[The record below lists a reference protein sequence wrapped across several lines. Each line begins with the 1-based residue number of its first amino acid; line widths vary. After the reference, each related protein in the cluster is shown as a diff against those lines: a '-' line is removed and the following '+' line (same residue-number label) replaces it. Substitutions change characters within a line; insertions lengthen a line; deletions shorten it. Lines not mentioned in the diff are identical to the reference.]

1 MHPVALIDQWAHNP
15 TVLILIVGIV
25 ALLESL
31 ALVGLMVPG
40 VVMLTAAA
48 SLAGHDQT
56 SIAFLMISAFIGAV
70 IGDGASYWLG
80 RTQRDRLRGWWPF
93 NRYPQW
99 VDKGERFFT
108 RHGALSVAFGR
119 FVGPVRPIIPMVAG
133 MMHMPPTR
141 FLTVNVLSALF
152 WAPAYLLP
160 GYYLGRSWQRLVH
173 LPPGTEQWLSVLML
187 MLIVLAF
194 ALSWLRRRL
203 DRDSFI
209 YRGLLMKAR
218 RYSLSRRLWLSLRQ
232 KRIRGEIPLA
242 SIVLLLTGILAFI
255 GWTWLV
261 AGLKQPLA
269 MDIAA
274 QGFFSRPDNVVLMR
288 ASTVLDR
295 IGDAIGIMAML
306 LPWLVWLLWRKRL
319 AALFHWGGAMALL
332 AFGNTTLKHWVGRA
346 RPETPEHLIGS
357 FSYPSAHASTA
368 VVFWGLS
375 AAFIAEG
382 LSSRHRRWPYWVAIV
397 AASIVALS
405 RLTFGVH
412 WLSDIIGGA
421 LLGLIIC
428 GATRISYHF
437 FAHRYMAGAVHRRQ
451 IILLTLASLALVIV
465 RIVWLPAF

>member
-31 ALVGLMVPG
+31 ALIGLVMPG

-48 SLAGHDQT
+48 SLAGHDQV
-56 SIAFLMISAFIGAV
+56 SIIILMVSAFIGAV
-70 IGDGASYWLG
+70 LGDGASYWLG

-99 VDKGERFFT
+99 VDQGERFFT

-133 MMHMPPTR
+133 MMYMSPAR
-141 FLTVNVLSALF
+141 FLTVNVISALL

-173 LPPGTEQWLSVLML
+173 LPAGTEQWLSVLML
-187 MLIVLAF
+187 MFVVLGF
-194 ALSWLRRRL
+194 ALSWLRRRM
-203 DRDSFI
+203 DRDSRF
-209 YRGLLMKAR
+209 YRGLLMRAR
-218 RYSLSRRLWLSLRQ
+218 RHSATRRLWLSLRQ
-232 KRIRGEIPLA
+232 RKIGGEIPLA
-242 SIVLLLTGILAFI
+242 SIVLLLAGIVAFI

-261 AGLKQPLA
+261 AGLQQPLA
-269 MDIAA
+269 MDVAA
-274 QGFFSRPDNVVLMR
+274 RSFFSRPDNMALMR
-288 ASTVLDR
+288 ASTLLDR
-295 IGDAIGIMAML
+295 IGDAIGISAML

-319 AALFHWGGAMALL
+319 AALIHWGGALALL
-332 AFGNTTLKHWVGRA
+332 AFSNTALKQWIGRA
-346 RPETPEHLIGS
+346 RPDTPEHLIGS

-382 LSSRHRRWPYWVAIV
+382 LSSRARRWPYWVAIV
-397 AASIVALS
+397 AASVVALS

-412 WLSDIIGGA
+412 WLSDLIGGA
-421 LLGLIIC
+421 LLGLIVC

-437 FAHRYMAGAVHRRQ
+437 FAHRYLAGAVHRRQ
-451 IILLTLASLALVIV
+451 LVLLTLASVVLVIA